1 MPFDPNWPPTNAEV
15 ESAPFRNQFNSLNDQ
30 DSALQTQ
37 LNALTDA
44 LTNYSN
50 TADMEAEMFANTA
63 GSVAT
68 LAKLNLVVSNPPTQA
83 QMQAIADKMDEF
95 ITLAQRP

>member
-1 MPFDPNWPPTNAEV
+1 MPFDATWPPDHAELDGG
-15 ESAPFRNQFNSLNDQ
+15 PFRDQFNGLNDLITG
-30 DSALQTQ
+30 LQTQ

-44 LTNYSN
+44 LTNYST
-50 TADMEAEMFANTA
+50 TADMETEMFANTA

-68 LAKLNLVVSNPPTQA
+68 LAKLNMTVSNPPTQA
-83 QMQAIADKMDEF
+83 QMQAIADKLDEF